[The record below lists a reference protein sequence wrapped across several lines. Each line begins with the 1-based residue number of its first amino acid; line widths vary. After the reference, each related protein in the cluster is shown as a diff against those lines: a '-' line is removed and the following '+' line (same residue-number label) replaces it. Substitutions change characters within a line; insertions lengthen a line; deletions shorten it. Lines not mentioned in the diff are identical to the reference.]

1 MLYHGTTWK
10 FDSFDIRKSKEL
22 NFIGDGIYLTTSEED
37 AHINYAC
44 VGPDLK
50 NRIDLFVDDIDIFGC
65 DDCDDCDPRTKEEI
79 IYQAA
84 HEMIGEHSLVLECE
98 LTEEAKVLVIDYNK
112 PVYFDLY
119 DSIFDGEDFLYE
131 RSELFYKIIC
141 ILESLGVNY
150 DESDFEAEITA
161 LDLYNYC
168 KDFFGHEC
176 SQNLFSEIVCAL
188 GYDAVRFVNI
198 GKFIYM
204 YKKQNHDHII
214 VFNKDCVRIV
224 EVHDNEINSRL
235 EYLKEQNVCVS
246 C

>member
-10 FDSFDIRKSKEL
+10 FDSFDIGKSKEL

-37 AHINYAC
+37 AHKNYAC

-50 NRIDLFVDDIDIFGC
+50 NRIDLFVEDIDIC
-65 DDCDDCDPRTKEEI
+65 NQDDCEPRTKEEI

-98 LTEEAKVLVIDYNK
+98 LTEEAKVLVIDSTK

-119 DSIFDGEDFLYE
+119 NSSFDGEDFTYE
-131 RSELFYKIIC
+131 PSEAYNKITDVF
-141 ILESLGVNY
+141 EQLGVDY
-150 DESDFEAEITA
+150 KDDDFDPEITA
-161 LDLYNYC
+161 LFLYNYC
-168 KDFFGHEC
+168 KKFFGDEDY
-176 SQNLFSEIVCAL
+176 QNLFAEIVCAL

-198 GKFIYM
+198 GAFLYM
-204 YKKQNHDHII
+204 YRKENHDHII

-224 EVHDNEINSRL
+224 DVHDNEINTRL
-235 EYLKEQNVCVS
+235 EFLKEQNVCAS

>member
-50 NRIDLFVDDIDIFGC
+50 SRIDSFVEDIDIFDH
-65 DDCDDCDPRTKEEI
+65 DDCEPKTKEEI

-112 PVYFDLY
+112 PVFFDLY
-119 DSIFDGEDFLYE
+119 DSVFDGEDFTYE
-131 RSELFYKIIC
+131 PSEVYNQIIGVF
-141 ILESLGVNY
+141 EQLGVDY
-150 DESDFEAEITA
+150 HDFEAEITA

-168 KDFFGHEC
+168 EKFFGNEC

-204 YKKQNHDHII
+204 YKNQNHDHII